1 MGSTASEMK
10 PYDESTELNS
20 EEARA
25 KIVATRAEMSET
37 VNAIQAKLSPQNV
50 QETSEQIIKQAK
62 EAALEVSDQAI
73 ERAKQALLDV
83 KDQVKE
89 NIRDATIGSVER
101 MANNISATGR
111 EASASLVEIVKA
123 NPIPAAMVG
132 LGLAWLAMNRPSQT
146 SQNRYENREDRWW
159 DSNQSRYGS
168 QARNSVA
175 SHLQQAVDT
184 GHDKAAQVA
193 SDVSRKAED
202 IKEQASE
209 WVENT
214 QSQVGDMA
222 DRVQTQAQ
230 RVVAQSQSMLENN
243 PLITGALA
251 IAVGA
256 TVGLLIPATERENEL
271 MGEARDRF
279 VSQASETAR
288 SGLDKAQKLAGT
300 VIDASAD
307 KIESEQQKLDS
318 SLQNKTQSNGNS
330 QGKGQSGSGQS
341 GQSVQPNQIRPGINQ
356 PNTKPNTP
364 SSGASGQNSQASG
377 QSAMTKGS
385 NVSSSPEEEGS
396 AKNSQI

>member
-132 LGLAWLAMNRPSQT
+132 LGLAWLAMNRP

-341 GQSVQPNQIRPGINQ
+341 GQSVQPN
-356 PNTKPNTP
+356 TP